1 MTYVLSGDTLAENA
15 GILVNE
21 HLGLLTGGV
30 STSLD
35 DGSHCRGVRRPDCA
49 SEYFSKHL

>member
-1 MTYVLSGDTLAENA
+1 MLSGDTLAENA
-15 GILVNE
+15 GVLVNE

-35 DGSHCRGVRRPDCA
+35 NGGHGRGV
-49 SEYFSKHL
+49 

>member
-1 MTYVLSGDTLAENA
+1 MLSGDTLAENA
-15 GILVNE
+15 GVLVNE

-35 DGSHCRGVRRPDCA
+35 DGGHGRGVRRPDCV